1 MYVSGTSEAGR
12 RLRIMSAR
20 VCCFRGVGISH
31 GESEPA
37 SSSANKA
44 VVVER
49 VIGGSS
55 SNKDDLLL
63 SKLLERKSGDPPG
76 GELPKRD
83 MSISD

>member
-1 MYVSGTSEAGR
+1 
-12 RLRIMSAR
+12 MSAR

-63 SKLLERKSGDPPG
+63 AKLLERKSGDPS

-83 MSISD
+83 MSISS